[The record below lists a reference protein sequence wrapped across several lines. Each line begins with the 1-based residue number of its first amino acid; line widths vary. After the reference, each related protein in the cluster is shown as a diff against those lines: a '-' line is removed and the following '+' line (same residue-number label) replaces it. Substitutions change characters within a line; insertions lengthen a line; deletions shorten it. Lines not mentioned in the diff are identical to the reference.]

1 MIADTKQYETN
12 KITKKQSKMNLTL
25 MICYIQIKVLTLIS
39 SSAFNTENFMKQILQ
54 QLSNGTIQIFPAYAV
69 ACHSNMYMSYKWVNI
84 K

>member
-39 SSAFNTENFMKQILQ
+39 LSAFNTENFMKQLLQ
-54 QLSNGTIQIFPAYAV
+54 QHSNGTIQIFPAYAV
-69 ACHSNMYMSYKWVNI
+69 ACHSNTNMSYKWINI